1 MSPLVMKT
9 PTSSSTIRVAVIAR
23 APEVCRNCLDV
34 FGKVHDCDL
43 VAVVTNESDAIRGLP
58 ALAPDVVVV
67 DGSCEFPIPE
77 AVAGKPAAM
86 PLFGAPAICLG
97 DTGTRRWATIMVER
111 PEDLPAAVRLA
122 ARRSGSHK
130 HGHGNASGVGVD
142 QRFARLSP
150 RERDVVTLIAQSY
163 SYKDIAKRLG
173 IGVSTIGTHMNHIY
187 EKLGLCTRREIVA
200 RYGFLANPHSRTVG
214 I

>member
-1 MSPLVMKT
+1 MSSLLMKT
-9 PTSSSTIRVAVIAR
+9 PPASSTIRVAVIAR

-34 FGKVHDCDL
+34 FDRAHDCDL

-67 DGSCEFPIPE
+67 DGSCDFPVSE
-77 AVAGKPAAM
+77 AAGKPSEM
-86 PLFGAPAICLG
+86 PLFGTPAICLG
-97 DTGTRRWATIMVER
+97 GTGTRHWATIMVER
-111 PEDLPAAVRLA
+111 IEDLPAAVRLV
-122 ARRSGSHK
+122 ARRSGAHK

-187 EKLGLCTRREIVA
+187 DKLGLCTRREIVA
-200 RYGFLANPHSRTVG
+200 RYGFLANPH
-214 I
+214 